1 MIGLEDKELLK
12 YCLDTAL
19 EYGADKARVTLNRSI
34 EDLVA
39 TLNAEVDRITHC
51 GDNSLS
57 LALFADGRYGTFS
70 TNKMDRESIREFI
83 AESISIVKAISP
95 DECRVLPPPELC
107 CTKAVTGDEL
117 DLCDSSWETTRPED
131 LINAA
136 LKACIFNEALPEEAP
151 YSVISEEGEYS
162 GSIYETLLMDTN
174 GVCCLHR
181 ETSFDYGVE
190 VTIECGG
197 DRYSGYWWDSS
208 SRKSKVNPY
217 LCGRKA
223 LEKAI
228 AQIGSEAVESG
239 SYTMVIDSEVASK
252 MVSPILRA
260 LNGFA
265 IQQNNSFLMDSLGTK
280 LFPESMTIMDC
291 PHIKGRTCSKLFDSE
306 GVATTEHAII
316 EKGVIKEYF
325 INSYMSR
332 KLGMPQTTE
341 DATSPKLM
349 PTIPGAGRDSI
360 MKMCGSGIL
369 VTDFN
374 GGNSNSVTGD
384 FSYGIEGFLFKDG
397 VAVRPVSEM
406 LVTGNFL
413 KLWDG
418 FIASGDDA
426 RDCMSKLIPTL
437 AFANVDFSGN

>member
-1 MIGLEDKELLK
+1 
-12 YCLDTAL
+12 
-19 EYGADKARVTLNRSI
+19 
-34 EDLVA
+34 
-39 TLNAEVDRITHC
+39 
-51 GDNSLS
+51 
-57 LALFADGRYGTFS
+57 
-70 TNKMDRESIREFI
+70 
-83 AESISIVKAISP
+83 
-95 DECRVLPPPELC
+95 
-107 CTKAVTGDEL
+107 
-117 DLCDSSWETTRPED
+117 
-131 LINAA
+131 
-136 LKACIFNEALPEEAP
+136 
-151 YSVISEEGEYS
+151 
-162 GSIYETLLMDTN
+162 
-174 GVCCLHR
+174 
-181 ETSFDYGVE
+181 
-190 VTIECGG
+190 
-197 DRYSGYWWDSS
+197 
-208 SRKSKVNPY
+208 
-217 LCGRKA
+217 
-223 LEKAI
+223 
-228 AQIGSEAVESG
+228 
-239 SYTMVIDSEVASK
+239 MVIDSEVASK

-265 IQQNNSFLMDSLGTK
+265 IQQNNSFLMDSLGKK

-291 PHIKGRTCSKLFDSE
+291 PHIKGRTSSKLFDSE